1 MCYPLFFHCIYALV
15 TLLIATCSIVLGF
28 HQRWPI
34 CQPLWALWYSHFHK
48 AACFML
54 VINSYLVPLPTYFQ
68 LGSLSRLAPP
78 KSEIS
83 WVEELLLCQKHCG
96 VPLIFVD
103 KFILQFVDLCFPSAP
118 CPIKAP
124 LPGLYEVQGFGAV
137 RWEKGRK
144 GNWGLFGPC
153 CAPSLNQQQETIWVT
168 VFLSSIQKTELR
180 GRLVGLLHKVMN
192 VVHITALLFK
202 DGRLVITAFLEAFP
216 PL

>member
-1 MCYPLFFHCIYALV
+1 
-15 TLLIATCSIVLGF
+15 
-28 HQRWPI
+28 
-34 CQPLWALWYSHFHK
+34 
-48 AACFML
+48 ML

-137 RWEKGRK
+137 R
-144 GNWGLFGPC
+144 
-153 CAPSLNQQQETIWVT
+153 
-168 VFLSSIQKTELR
+168 
-180 GRLVGLLHKVMN
+180 
-192 VVHITALLFK
+192 
-202 DGRLVITAFLEAFP
+202 
-216 PL
+216 